1 MTARIDSIWRHPI
14 KAHGREALGRVRLEP
29 GQCIPGDR
37 RWAVAHESSAA
48 DGSEWVS
55 CVNFSRG
62 AKAPELMAI
71 DAKWDEAAGT
81 VTLRHPK
88 LGEIT
93 ADPDAEGDRIVA
105 WSAPLIP
112 QNRAASAR
120 VIRVPGRGMTD
131 SDFPSISL
139 NNLASHRV
147 IAQRLGRPDLS
158 ILRWRGNIWFDGLPA
173 WDEADWIGRDVQI
186 GDVVL
191 HVREQI
197 TRCLAT
203 TVNVETGQRDADT
216 LKVLGDLGHQEFGVY
231 AEVLRGG
238 EIAAGDTV
246 TLL

>member
-1 MTARIDSIWRHPI
+1 MTGRVDSIWRHPI
-14 KAHGREALGRVRLEP
+14 KAHGRERLEQTKMTP
-29 GQCIPGDR
+29 GQCLPGDR
-37 RWAVAHESSAA
+37 RWAVAHESSVA
-48 DGSEWVS
+48 DGSEWVP
-55 CVNFSRG
+55 CNNFSRG
-62 AKAPELMAI
+62 AKAPGLMAME
-71 DAKWDEAAGT
+71 ARWNEAAGT
-81 VTLRHPK
+81 VTLTHPK

-93 ADPDAEGDRIVA
+93 ADPDREGDRIVA

-112 QNRAASAR
+112 ENRAASAR

-147 IAQRLGRPDLS
+147 VAQRLGRPDLS
-158 ILRWRGNIWFDGLPA
+158 ILRWRGNIWMDNLPP

-186 GDVVL
+186 GEVVL
-191 HVREQI
+191 HVREPI

-203 TVNVETGQRDADT
+203 TVNVETGERDAET
-216 LKVLGDLGHQEFGVY
+216 LRVLNDLGHQEFGVF

-238 EIAAGDTV
+238 EIAPGDEV